1 MNYEL
6 SERGIWSR
14 LRARL
19 THAFALPGQVN
30 EPHVDDLA
38 LLDRFACLLTDRGL
52 ATPAIFFVESLA
64 PLGFL
69 GGQLVHFLTP
79 ILETVA
85 PPADI
90 ERLARLLERR
100 ETPSLLVD
108 RLRWFDEA
116 RFGKAQR
123 RLRQDSRQ
131 AYPRRFDD
139 AHHTREEEARR

>member
-6 SERGIWSR
+6 SERGIWGR

-79 ILETVA
+79 ILEAVA

-108 RLRWFDEA
+108 RLRWFDDA

-123 RLRQDSRQ
+123 RLRQDSGQ
-131 AYPRRFDD
+131 AHHRCDD
-139 AHHTREEEARR
+139 AHHRREEEGRR